1 MRPIKIDLHTYD
13 KGKGHLSIK
22 EQNILRAI
30 VFKCSTPIICYN
42 LTFHPNE
49 LDLFIL
55 YFLFAILQSG
65 KVLKQVHQFNLERF
79 GSIFFHRHIALF
91 IRERAKRLHAAL
103 AIKP

>member
-65 KVLKQVHQFNLERF
+65 KVLKQFISSTWKGLAVFS
-79 GSIFFHRHIALF
+79 SIVILPYLYESVLSVYTPH
-91 IRERAKRLHAAL
+91 
-103 AIKP
+103 